1 MQDQAGVVSWEVH
14 IVAEFNASAMPRAH
28 PDRETLRSALASA
41 VRAPSVHNTQPWLWR
56 IGDGTVHLYAD
67 ESRWL
72 PHTDPE
78 GRDLLL
84 SCGAALH
91 HLRVAALGLGWA
103 TVIHRLPDPAE
114 PRHLA
119 VVEFHAATTTPEAF
133 RMAGAIYRRHTDRR
147 RYASRAVPVA
157 YVEAVAA
164 GAGNGVH
171 ARCINAGPARTE
183 LLRAFEQAAWE
194 HTRDFSYGLELA
206 QWSGRHSAP
215 ERHALLLAGDPA
227 VRPFSN
233 PGLPQTVIGDVD
245 AADRLIL
252 LSTPRDDRLS
262 RLRAGEAA
270 SAVLLTATTLGLATC
285 PLTEPLELTGTRNRI
300 RTNVLGESG
309 YPHIVVR
316 IGWADKEAGP
326 VPATARRPLDEV
338 LHPLDVA
345 VSDAGARKR

>member
-1 MQDQAGVVSWEVH
+1 M
-14 IVAEFNASAMPRAH
+14 AELNAPAMPRAH
-28 PDRETLRSALASA
+28 PDRDTLRSVLASA

-56 IGDGTVHLYAD
+56 TDDSTVHLYAD

-91 HLRVAALGLGWA
+91 HLRVAARGLGWE

-119 VVEFHAATTTPEAF
+119 VVEFRAATATATPEAI
-133 RMAGAIYRRHTDRR
+133 RMAAAIHRRHTDRR
-147 RYASRAVPVA
+147 RYAARSVPVA

-171 ARCINAGPARTE
+171 ARCIDAGPARTQ

-206 QWSGRHSAP
+206 QWSGRQGAP
-215 ERHALLLAGDPA
+215 GRHAVLLAADAA

-252 LSTPRDDRLS
+252 LSTPGDDRLS

-285 PLTEPLELTGTRNRI
+285 PLTEPLELTDTRNRI
-300 RTNVLGESG
+300 RTNVLGDSG

-316 IGWADKEAGP
+316 IGWAEEGAGP

-338 LHPLDVA
+338 LHPLDAA
-345 VSDAGARKR
+345 VPDAGARKG